1 MIRDAKSSETLT
13 VDYDDLTTNVHREL
27 SAQCSSNE
35 ATALTFSGDESDN
48 KPSDDLDNSKI
59 IDNYLRKRT
68 FVLQELVDTEER
80 YVRDLEMI
88 VGGYM
93 KMMIDPDCE
102 IPMPDDLK
110 DGKNKMVFG
119 NIEAIYEWHK
129 K

>member
-1 MIRDAKSSETLT
+1 MRSSETLT
-13 VDYDDLTTNVHREL
+13 TDYDDLSTNIHREL

-48 KPSDDLDNSKI
+48 KPSDDGADKSRVE
-59 IDNYLRKRT
+59 NYLRKRN

-80 YVRDLEMI
+80 YVTDLAMI
-88 VGGYM
+88 VDGYM
-93 KMMIDPDCE
+93 QMMRNPE
-102 IPMPDDLK
+102 IPIPDDLK
-110 DGKNKMVFG
+110 DGKDKIIFG